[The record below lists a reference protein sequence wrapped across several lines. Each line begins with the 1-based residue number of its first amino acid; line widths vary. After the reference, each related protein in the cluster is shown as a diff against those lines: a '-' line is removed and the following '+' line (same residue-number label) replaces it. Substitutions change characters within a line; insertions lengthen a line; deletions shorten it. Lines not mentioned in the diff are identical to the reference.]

1 MIRTLL
7 LRGAAAAALAGAC
20 MQAGMAADAPMP
32 MPPPD
37 GMHHMERNHEEAMK
51 AGLAHMADRLEIK
64 ASQEGAWQKFSAAFV
79 DMMKTVSSEP
89 MAASPEADAA
99 SIVRARAQ
107 AAATRAQAVS
117 RLADATTELQ
127 QVLNADQRHVLNEM
141 ARHFERMRMDS
152 MGPARGTACT
162 ACTRTRR
169 TRAKATAP
177 GTCTTACTTGTDTT
191 GRSTTAT
198 GRTPTTPNPR
208 CTERP
213 PGAAA
218 RDQAASAMVTRLRP
232 SCFDR

>member
-152 MGPARGTACT
+152 MGPGAWYRMHRMHAHEEDSCEGDG
-162 ACTRTRR
+162 
-169 TRAKATAP
+169 P
-177 GTCTTACTTGTDTT
+177 GDMHHGMHHGD
-191 GRSTTAT
+191 GYH
-198 GRTPTTPNPR
+198 G
-208 CTERP
+208 EEHHGD
-213 PGAAA
+213 GADPHHAEPE
-218 RDQAASAMVTRLRP
+218 MH
-232 SCFDR
+232 